1 MNGFLKIGTI
11 LCWAVAIGSEYV
23 AQKWPQRKKLLN
35 VFAACMFA
43 LALSGEYVSYRYDS
57 AKEAE
62 IAAAIDAQGIPE
74 TKWFMAKDA
83 EQQDF
88 EIPDAPLEGKVD
100 VLINGLMEPGDVYS
114 LHGRILTVA
123 TKMNHTDQVIVRYR
137 RHR

>member
-35 VFAACMFA
+35 VFAACMFG
-43 LALSGEYVSYRYDS
+43 LALIGEYGSYRYDS
-57 AKEAE
+57 KQEAQLE
-62 IAAAIDAQGIPE
+62 ATIDAQGIPE

-83 EQQDF
+83 DEQTLT
-88 EIPDAPLEGKVD
+88 IPDDPLAGSVE
-100 VLINGLMEPGDVYS
+100 VLINGLIEPGDVYS
-114 LHGRILTVA
+114 VNGRSITVL
-123 TKMNHTDQVIVRYR
+123 TKMNHTDQVTIKYR